1 MKIEKL
7 DKDNIEEYIRDM
19 KLVDT
24 DNLRNNINKLNEFGI
39 KKEDKFVFSF
49 IPYDDFIGVSFGNYK
64 IDDIL
69 VKEIFNFLNNYL
81 SFDGHLLV
89 EVYNNKVIDI
99 MDSLYRVKNINV
111 NKIIEDGDD
120 NSSQKEKYA
129 DIDMRSIKYFDSK
142 NNIFCN
148 LYSQNIQDED
158 IINKLDMFFIENN
171 ANSIDFCIL
180 PDSLEYMESL
190 GYKCN
195 SKLYIIDYE

>member
-39 KKEDKFVFSF
+39 KKDDKFVFSF

-69 VKEIFNFLNNYL
+69 VKEIFNFLNNNL

-89 EVYNNKVIDI
+89 EVYNDKVIDI

-111 NKIIEDGDD
+111 NKIIKDGDD
-120 NSSQKEKYA
+120 NSLQKEKYA

-158 IINKLDMFFIENN
+158 VIKKLDKFFIENN

-195 SKLYIIDYE
+195 FKLYIID

>member
-7 DKDNIEEYIRDM
+7 DKDNVEEYIRDM

-39 KKEDKFVFSF
+39 KKDDKFVFSF

-69 VKEIFNFLNNYL
+69 VKEIFNFLNNNL

-89 EVYNNKVIDI
+89 EVYNDKVIDI
-99 MDSLYRVKNINV
+99 MDGLYRVKNINV
-111 NKIIEDGDD
+111 NKIIKDGDD
-120 NSSQKEKYA
+120 NSLQKEKYA
-129 DIDMRSIKYFDSK
+129 VIDMRSIKYFDSK

-158 IINKLDMFFIENN
+158 VIKKLDKFFIENN

-195 SKLYIIDYE
+195 SKLYIID

>member
-7 DKDNIEEYIRDM
+7 DKDNVEEYIRDM

-39 KKEDKFVFSF
+39 KKDDKFVFSF

-69 VKEIFNFLNNYL
+69 VKEIFNFLNNNL

-89 EVYNNKVIDI
+89 EVYNNKVIDV

-111 NKIIEDGDD
+111 NKIIKDGDD
-120 NSSQKEKYA
+120 NSLQKEKYA

-148 LYSQNIQDED
+148 LYSQNIQDD
-158 IINKLDMFFIENN
+158 DVIKKLDKFFIENN

-195 SKLYIIDYE
+195 SKLYIID

>member
-7 DKDNIEEYIRDM
+7 DKDNVEEYIRDM

-39 KKEDKFVFSF
+39 KKDDKFVFSF

-69 VKEIFNFLNNYL
+69 VKEIFNFLNNNL

-89 EVYNNKVIDI
+89 EVYNDKVIDI

-111 NKIIEDGDD
+111 NKIIKDGDD
-120 NSSQKEKYA
+120 NSLQKEKYA

-158 IINKLDMFFIENN
+158 VIKKLDKFFIENN

-195 SKLYIIDYE
+195 SKLYIID

>member
-39 KKEDKFVFSF
+39 KKDDKFVFSF

-69 VKEIFNFLNNYL
+69 VKEIFNFLNNNL

-89 EVYNNKVIDI
+89 EVYNDKVIDI

-111 NKIIEDGDD
+111 NKIIKDGDD
-120 NSSQKEKYA
+120 NSLQKEKYA
-129 DIDMRSIKYFDSK
+129 VIDMRSIKYFDSK

-158 IINKLDMFFIENN
+158 VIKKLDKFFIENN

-195 SKLYIIDYE
+195 SKLYIID

>member
-7 DKDNIEEYIRDM
+7 DKDNVEEYIRDM

-39 KKEDKFVFSF
+39 KKDDKFVFSF

-69 VKEIFNFLNNYL
+69 VKEIFDFLNNNL

-111 NKIIEDGDD
+111 NKIIKDGDD
-120 NSSQKEKYA
+120 NSLQKEKYA

-148 LYSQNIQDED
+148 LYSQNIQDD
-158 IINKLDMFFIENN
+158 DVIKKLDKFFIENN

>member
-7 DKDNIEEYIRDM
+7 DKDNVEEYIRDM

-39 KKEDKFVFSF
+39 KKDDKFVFSF

-111 NKIIEDGDD
+111 NKIIKDGDD
-120 NSSQKEKYA
+120 NSLQKEKYA

-148 LYSQNIQDED
+148 LYSQNIQDD
-158 IINKLDMFFIENN
+158 DVIKKLDKFFIENN

-195 SKLYIIDYE
+195 SKLYIID

>member
-7 DKDNIEEYIRDM
+7 DKDNVEEYIRDM

-39 KKEDKFVFSF
+39 KKDDKFVFSF

-69 VKEIFNFLNNYL
+69 VKEIFNFLNNNL

-89 EVYNNKVIDI
+89 EVYNDKVIDI

-111 NKIIEDGDD
+111 NKIIKDGDD
-120 NSSQKEKYA
+120 NSLQKEKYA

-158 IINKLDMFFIENN
+158 VIKKLDKFFIENK
-171 ANSIDFCIL
+171 ANSIDFSIL

-195 SKLYIIDYE
+195 SKLYIID

>member
-7 DKDNIEEYIRDM
+7 DKDNVEEYIRDM

-24 DNLRNNINKLNEFGI
+24 DNLKNNINKLNEFGI
-39 KKEDKFVFSF
+39 KKDDKFVFSF

-69 VKEIFNFLNNYL
+69 VKEIFNFLNNNL

-89 EVYNNKVIDI
+89 EVYNDKVIDI

-111 NKIIEDGDD
+111 NKIIKDGDD
-120 NSSQKEKYA
+120 NSLQKEKYA

-158 IINKLDMFFIENN
+158 VIKKLDKFFIENN
-171 ANSIDFCIL
+171 ANSLDFCIL

-195 SKLYIIDYE
+195 SKLYIID

>member
-7 DKDNIEEYIRDM
+7 DKDNVEEYIRDM

-39 KKEDKFVFSF
+39 KKDDKFVFSF

-69 VKEIFNFLNNYL
+69 VKEIFNFLNNNL

-89 EVYNNKVIDI
+89 EVYNDKVIDI

-111 NKIIEDGDD
+111 NKIIKDGDD
-120 NSSQKEKYA
+120 NSLQKEKYA

-148 LYSQNIQDED
+148 LYSQNIQDD
-158 IINKLDMFFIENN
+158 DVIKKLDKFFIENN

-195 SKLYIIDYE
+195 SKLYIID

>member
-7 DKDNIEEYIRDM
+7 DKDNVEEYIRDM

-39 KKEDKFVFSF
+39 KKDDKFVFSF

-69 VKEIFNFLNNYL
+69 VKEIFNFLNNNL

-89 EVYNNKVIDI
+89 EVYNDKVIDI

-111 NKIIEDGDD
+111 NKIIKDGDD
-120 NSSQKEKYA
+120 NSLQKEKYA

-148 LYSQNIQDED
+148 LYSQNIQDD
-158 IINKLDMFFIENN
+158 DVIKKLDKFFIENN

-180 PDSLEYMESL
+180 PDSLEYMESI

-195 SKLYIIDYE
+195 SKLYIID

>member
-7 DKDNIEEYIRDM
+7 DKDNVEEYIRDM

-39 KKEDKFVFSF
+39 KKDDKFVFSF

-69 VKEIFNFLNNYL
+69 VKEIFNFLNNNS

-89 EVYNNKVIDI
+89 EVYNDKVIDI

-111 NKIIEDGDD
+111 NKIIKDGDD
-120 NSSQKEKYA
+120 NSLQKEKYA

-148 LYSQNIQDED
+148 LYSQNIQDD
-158 IINKLDMFFIENN
+158 DVIKKLDKFFIENN

-195 SKLYIIDYE
+195 SKLYIID

>member
-7 DKDNIEEYIRDM
+7 DKDNVEEYIRDM

-39 KKEDKFVFSF
+39 KKDDKFVFSF

-69 VKEIFNFLNNYL
+69 VKEIFNFLNNNL

-89 EVYNNKVIDI
+89 EVYNDKVIDI

-111 NKIIEDGDD
+111 NKIIKDGDD
-120 NSSQKEKYA
+120 NSLQKEKYA

-148 LYSQNIQDED
+148 LYSQNIQDD
-158 IINKLDMFFIENN
+158 DVIKKLDKFFIENN

>member
-7 DKDNIEEYIRDM
+7 DKDNVEEYIRDM

-39 KKEDKFVFSF
+39 KKDDKFVFSF

-69 VKEIFNFLNNYL
+69 VKEIFNFLNNNL

-89 EVYNNKVIDI
+89 EVYNDKVIDI

-111 NKIIEDGDD
+111 NKIIKDGDD
-120 NSSQKEKYA
+120 NSLQKEKYA

-158 IINKLDMFFIENN
+158 VIKKLDKFFIENN

-195 SKLYIIDYE
+195 FKLYIID

>member
-7 DKDNIEEYIRDM
+7 DKDNVEEYIRDM

-39 KKEDKFVFSF
+39 KKDDKFVFSF

-69 VKEIFNFLNNYL
+69 VKEIFNFLNNNL

-89 EVYNNKVIDI
+89 EVYNDKVIDI

-111 NKIIEDGDD
+111 NKIIKDGDD
-120 NSSQKEKYA
+120 NSLQKEKYA

-158 IINKLDMFFIENN
+158 VIKKLDKFFIENN
-171 ANSIDFCIL
+171 ASSIDFCIL

-195 SKLYIIDYE
+195 SKLYIID

>member
-7 DKDNIEEYIRDM
+7 DKDNVEEYIRDM

-39 KKEDKFVFSF
+39 KKDDKFVFSF

-69 VKEIFNFLNNYL
+69 VKEIFNFLNNNL

-89 EVYNNKVIDI
+89 EVYNDKVIDI

-111 NKIIEDGDD
+111 NKIIKDGDD
-120 NSSQKEKYA
+120 NSLQKEKYA

>member
-7 DKDNIEEYIRDM
+7 DKDNVEEYIRDM

-39 KKEDKFVFSF
+39 KKDDKFVFSF

-69 VKEIFNFLNNYL
+69 IKEIFNFLNNNL

-89 EVYNNKVIDI
+89 EVYNDKVIDI

-111 NKIIEDGDD
+111 NKIIKDGDD
-120 NSSQKEKYA
+120 NSLQKEKYA

-148 LYSQNIQDED
+148 LYSQNIQDD
-158 IINKLDMFFIENN
+158 DVIKKLDKFFIENN

-190 GYKCN
+190 GYRCN

>member
-7 DKDNIEEYIRDM
+7 DKDNVEEYIRDM

-39 KKEDKFVFSF
+39 KKDDKFVFSF

-69 VKEIFNFLNNYL
+69 VKEIFNFLNNNL

-111 NKIIEDGDD
+111 NKIIKDGDD
-120 NSSQKEKYA
+120 NSLQKEKYA

-148 LYSQNIQDED
+148 LYSQNIQDD
-158 IINKLDMFFIENN
+158 DVIKKLDKFFIENN

-195 SKLYIIDYE
+195 SKLYIID

>member
-39 KKEDKFVFSF
+39 KKDDKFVFSF

-69 VKEIFNFLNNYL
+69 VKEIFSFLNNNL

-111 NKIIEDGDD
+111 NKIIKDGDD
-120 NSSQKEKYA
+120 NSLQKEKYA

-148 LYSQNIQDED
+148 LYSQNIQDD
-158 IINKLDMFFIENN
+158 DVIKKLDKFFIESN
-171 ANSIDFCIL
+171 ANSIDFSIL

-195 SKLYIIDYE
+195 SKLYIID

>member
-7 DKDNIEEYIRDM
+7 DKDNVEEYIRDM

-39 KKEDKFVFSF
+39 KKDDKFVFSF

-69 VKEIFNFLNNYL
+69 VKEIFNFLNNNL

-89 EVYNNKVIDI
+89 EVYNDKVIDI

-111 NKIIEDGDD
+111 NKIIKDGDD
-120 NSSQKEKYA
+120 NSLQKEKYA

-148 LYSQNIQDED
+148 LYSQNIQDD
-158 IINKLDMFFIENN
+158 DVIKKLDKFFIENI

-180 PDSLEYMESL
+180 PDSLEYMESI

-195 SKLYIIDYE
+195 SKLYIID

>member
-39 KKEDKFVFSF
+39 KKDDKFVFSF

-111 NKIIEDGDD
+111 NKIIKDSDD

-195 SKLYIIDYE
+195 SKLYIID

>member
-7 DKDNIEEYIRDM
+7 DKDNVEEYIRDM

-39 KKEDKFVFSF
+39 KKDDKFVFSF

-69 VKEIFNFLNNYL
+69 VKEIFNFLNNNL

-89 EVYNNKVIDI
+89 EVYNDKVIDI

-111 NKIIEDGDD
+111 NKIIKDGDD
-120 NSSQKEKYA
+120 NSLQKEKYA

-148 LYSQNIQDED
+148 LYSQNIQDDDVIKE
-158 IINKLDMFFIENN
+158 LDKFFIENN

-195 SKLYIIDYE
+195 SKLYIID

>member
-19 KLVDT
+19 KLVNT

-39 KKEDKFVFSF
+39 KKDDKFVFSF
-49 IPYDDFIGVSFGNYK
+49 IPYDDFIRVSFGNYK

-69 VKEIFNFLNNYL
+69 VKEIFNFLNNNL

-89 EVYNNKVIDI
+89 EVYNNKVIDV

-111 NKIIEDGDD
+111 NKIIKDDDD

-158 IINKLDMFFIENN
+158 VIKKLDKFFIESN

-195 SKLYIIDYE
+195 SKLYIID

>member
-39 KKEDKFVFSF
+39 KKDDKFVFSF

-69 VKEIFNFLNNYL
+69 VKEIFNFLNNNL

-111 NKIIEDGDD
+111 NKIIKDGDD

-142 NNIFCN
+142 N
-148 LYSQNIQDED
+148 IQDED
-158 IINKLDMFFIENN
+158 IIKKLDKFFIENN

-195 SKLYIIDYE
+195 SKLYIID

>member
-7 DKDNIEEYIRDM
+7 DKDNVEEYIRDM

-39 KKEDKFVFSF
+39 KKDDKFVFSF

-69 VKEIFNFLNNYL
+69 VKEIFNFLNNNL

-89 EVYNNKVIDI
+89 EVYNDKVIDI

-111 NKIIEDGDD
+111 NKIIKDGDD

-148 LYSQNIQDED
+148 LYSQNIQDD
-158 IINKLDMFFIENN
+158 DVIKKLDKFFIENN

-180 PDSLEYMESL
+180 PDSLEYMENL

-195 SKLYIIDYE
+195 SKLYIID

>member
-7 DKDNIEEYIRDM
+7 DKDNIEEYIGDM

-39 KKEDKFVFSF
+39 KKDDKFVFSF

-69 VKEIFNFLNNYL
+69 VKEIFNFLNNNL

-89 EVYNNKVIDI
+89 EVYNDKVIDI

-111 NKIIEDGDD
+111 NKIIKDGDD
-120 NSSQKEKYA
+120 NSLQKEKYA

-158 IINKLDMFFIENN
+158 VIKKLDKFFIESN

-190 GYKCN
+190 GYRCN